1 MAQFIQVM
9 LGLGV
14 LSSKASPGNSDP
26 PGTTVQVPSKV
37 RPSCA
42 PISANCGFPVPEEA
56 KEDGKRQFSGAW
68 SDRIGVNGF
77 KLKEGKFRF
86 DLLQERY

>member
-37 RPSCA
+37 RPSRVPI
-42 PISANCGFPVPEEA
+42 PISASYFLRDCEKIKTKPIFLPSNSHSSLLSDSG
-56 KEDGKRQFSGAW
+56 DGRSDPSGL
-68 SDRIGVNGF
+68 GC
-77 KLKEGKFRF
+77 LKV
-86 DLLQERY
+86 